1 MADPMTEH
9 GSTTYQVYT
18 LILTE
23 QQGED
28 GKWYSMPKCNSMF
41 RDNRSAHSTADAA
54 LRDKGAVDP
63 DAVAAFVKRVL
74 SSAIEEAGGVPVL
87 KVTITTNLLKGPPKY
102 AKIEAGVKG
111 RF

>member
-1 MADPMTEH
+1 MKIDQVNEH

-23 QQGED
+23 QEGED
-28 GKWYSMPKCNSMF
+28 GKWYSMPKYNAVF
-41 RDNRSAHSTADAA
+41 RDSRCVHPTADDA

-74 SSAIEEAGGVPVL
+74 LSAIEEAGGVPPL
-87 KVTITTNLLKGPPKY
+87 KITITTNLLKGPPKN
-102 AKIEAGVKG
+102 AKARLG
-111 RF
+111 

>member
-1 MADPMTEH
+1 MEDPITEP

-18 LILTE
+18 LVLTE
-23 QQGED
+23 QRGED

-41 RDNRSAHSTADAA
+41 RDSRSVHTTADAA

-74 SSAIEEAGGVPVL
+74 SSAIEEAGGVPSL
-87 KVTITTNLLKGPPKY
+87 KITITTDLLKGPPKD
-102 AKIEAGVKG
+102 AKTSS
-111 RF
+111 